1 MSKTLTALF
10 DGQVFHPD
18 TPLDLEPNTHYII
31 MVQQV
36 SAPSPNSL
44 SPLSLPRGVPGVE
57 LLRFTG
63 TWDPQDLQVMAQAI
77 EEACEQVN
85 IDEW

>member
-18 TPLDLEPNTHYII
+18 TPPDLEPNTHYII
-31 MVQQV
+31 MVQPV
-36 SAPSPNSL
+36 PASSRDTL
-44 SPLSLPRGVPGVE
+44 SPPSLPPGVPGVE

-63 TWDPQDLQVMAQAI
+63 TWDLLDLQEVARAI
-77 EEACEQVN
+77 EDACEQVN
-85 IDEW
+85 VDEW